1 MDMVTV
7 TGTENLMLAATLAE
21 GTTLIENAAREPEV
35 VDLARCLIAMGAKIE
50 GAGGDVIR
58 IDGVRSLGGAGHRVM
73 PDRIETGT
81 YLAAVTATGGKVRLL
96 DAAPETLDA
105 TLEKL
110 REAGATIRAQ
120 DRQIEIEAGGRPDSP
135 CRRAPPHSRLQ
146 D

>member
-35 VDLARCLIAMGAKIE
+35 VDLARCLVAMGAKIE

-58 IDGVRSLGGAGHRVM
+58 IDGVRSLNGAEHRVM

-81 YLAAVTATGGKVRLL
+81 YLAAVTATGGKVRLP
-96 DAAPETLDA
+96 DAAPETLEA
-105 TLEKL
+105 NPVKL
-110 REAGATIRAQ
+110 PEAGANLQA
-120 DRQIEIEAGGRPDSP
+120 PD
-135 CRRAPPHSRLQ
+135 L
-146 D
+146 